1 MTDLPV
7 AGVAEATPAPP
18 PVSEAAANSQ
28 TAPPSDTPPPSE
40 TAPVSDVAP
49 APGLVRPRSARKRGH
64 GRGLT
69 LVLRALLPLALF
81 GLWWWGTETGRIS
94 ANVLVSPPEVVRT
107 FGDLVSE
114 DHLFHQLW
122 VSLSLSLRGALIGGS
137 LGLLFGAVAGLW
149 RIGEELLDATM
160 QMLRTIPF
168 LAVVPLFIVWLG
180 IGDTPK
186 VLLISL
192 ATLFPMYLNT
202 YNGVR
207 NVDRRVIEAMDVFG
221 LRGARL
227 VAKVIIPLALPSILT
242 GLRFCLGVSVLALI
256 AAEQIN
262 SSAGLGY
269 LMYQAQSL
277 QQVDILVVVLAIY
290 AILGLLSDLVVRVLE
305 KVLMPWHRGVAAR

>member
-1 MTDLPV
+1 MTHRPAPGAAL
-7 AGVAEATPAPP
+7 ATPAPLP
-18 PVSEAAANSQ
+18 TSTAAPGPAAPAPV
-28 TAPPSDTPPPSE
+28 PGVSDTS
-40 TAPVSDVAP
+40 APAFAPP
-49 APGLVRPRSARKRGH
+49 APGLVRPRATRRRMH
-64 GRGLT
+64 GQGVSLA
-69 LVLRALLPLALF
+69 LRALLPLALF
-81 GLWWWGTETGRIS
+81 GLWWWGTGTGWIS
-94 ANVLVSPPEVVRT
+94 RNVLVSPPQVVET
-107 FGDLVSE
+107 FADLVTE
-114 DHLFHQLW
+114 DALFHQVW
-122 VSLSLSLRGALIGGS
+122 VSLSLSLRGALIGAG
-137 LGLLFGAVAGLW
+137 LGLLLGTVAGLW
-149 RIGEELLDATM
+149 RIGEELLDATL

-180 IGDTPK
+180 ISDLPK

-207 NVDRRVIEAMDVFG
+207 NVDRRIIEAMDVFG

-242 GLRFCLGVSVLALI
+242 GLRYCLGISVLALI

-305 KVLMPWHRGVAAR
+305 RVLMPWHRGVAVR